1 MPNNRRN
8 IHRAPKKSN
17 HNDIEIALDKV
28 ASQERVPAEN
38 FAALNLP
45 GSVISVLSKNGIT
58 KPSPIQSSAIGDAL
72 AGKDLLG
79 RAQTGSGKTL
89 AFGLPTLVRLS
100 GMRANSG
107 APLALIMVPTRE
119 LAQQVSD
126 ALAPIASVLNLRITT
141 IYGGASMQ
149 RQHQSLKR
157 GVEIVVATPG
167 RLEDH
172 LRQKTVKLT
181 DLKICVLD
189 EADHMAEMGFM
200 PAMKRILDLVPNNAQ
215 NLLFSATL
223 DRGVAIL
230 VKNYLKQPALHA
242 VANQNQSVA
251 NLEHLAFVVDKNDK
265 NSVVAEIAQRPART
279 LLFVRTKFGAE
290 KLANNLIKSGIDA
303 TAIHGDRSQSQ
314 RNRALSDFSTGRKR
328 VLVATDVAA
337 RGIHVDGVDLV
348 VHVDPP
354 QEWKDYIHRS
364 GRTAR
369 AGSKGVALSLLM
381 PNETRGYSKM
391 QESFGNQVTP
401 VKVKTSHPAVKAV
414 ATSGE
419 LIVVPPEPPRETN
432 RSSRPARNPR
442 NNKNFRD
449 QNRKKARFSNSR

>member
-1 MPNNRRN
+1 MSNTRRN
-8 IHRAPKKSN
+8 VQRAPKKSSQ
-17 HNDIEIALDKV
+17 NDLDIAL
-28 ASQERVPAEN
+28 ERVANQDQPLAEN
-38 FAALNLP
+38 FAALNMP
-45 GSVISVLSKNGIT
+45 GSVIRILTNAGIT
-58 KPSPIQSSAIGDAL
+58 KPSPIQSSAILDVL

-79 RAQTGSGKTL
+79 RAQTGSGKTY
-89 AFGLPTLVRLS
+89 AFGLPTLVNLD
-100 GMRANSG
+100 GMRASSG

-119 LAQQVSD
+119 LAQQVND
-126 ALAPIASVLNLRITT
+126 ALAPIASALNLRITT

-149 RQHQSLKR
+149 RQHFSLKK

-172 LRQKTVKLT
+172 LRQKTLRLD
-181 DLKICVLD
+181 DLKVCILD

-200 PAMKRILDLVPNNAQ
+200 PSMKRILDLVPANSQ

-223 DRGVAIL
+223 DRGVSIL
-230 VKNYLKQPALHA
+230 VKNYLKNPALHA
-242 VANQNQSVA
+242 VANQSQADN
-251 NLEHLAFVVDKNDK
+251 NLEHMAFVVDKHEK

-303 TAIHGDRSQSQ
+303 TAIHGDRSQAQ
-314 RNRALSDFSTGRKR
+314 RNRALNDFSTGRKR

-369 AGSKGVALSLLM
+369 AGSKGLALSLLM

-401 VKVKTSHPAVKAV
+401 VRVKTSHPAVKSI

-419 LIVVPPEPPRETN
+419 TIVVFAAKEPEAN
-432 RSSRPARNPR
+432 RSRPAKNYR
-442 NNKNFRD
+442 NNRNFRD
-449 QNRKKARFSNSR
+449 QGRKRAKFSASR

>member
-1 MPNNRRN
+1 
-8 IHRAPKKSN
+8 
-17 HNDIEIALDKV
+17 
-28 ASQERVPAEN
+28 
-38 FAALNLP
+38 
-45 GSVISVLSKNGIT
+45 
-58 KPSPIQSSAIGDAL
+58 
-72 AGKDLLG
+72 
-79 RAQTGSGKTL
+79 
-89 AFGLPTLVRLS
+89 
-100 GMRANSG
+100 
-107 APLALIMVPTRE
+107 MVPTRE
-119 LAQQVSD
+119 LAQQVND
-126 ALAPIASVLNLRITT
+126 ALAPIASALNLRITT

-149 RQHQSLKR
+149 RQHFSLKK

-172 LRQKTVKLT
+172 LRQKTLRLD
-181 DLKICVLD
+181 DLKVCILD

-200 PAMKRILDLVPNNAQ
+200 PSMKRILDLVPSNSQ

-223 DRGVAIL
+223 DRGVSIL
-230 VKNYLKQPALHA
+230 VKNYLKNPALHA
-242 VANQNQSVA
+242 VANQSQADN
-251 NLEHLAFVVDKNDK
+251 NLEHMAFVVDKHEK

-303 TAIHGDRSQSQ
+303 TAIHGDRSQAQ
-314 RNRALSDFSTGRKR
+314 RNRALNDFSTGRKR

-369 AGSKGVALSLLM
+369 AGSKGLALSLLM

-401 VKVKTSHPAVKAV
+401 VRVKTSHPAVKSI

-419 LIVVPPEPPRETN
+419 TIVVVAAKEPEAN
-432 RSSRPARNPR
+432 RSRPAKNYR
-442 NNKNFRD
+442 NNRNFRD
-449 QNRKKARFSNSR
+449 QGRKKAKFSASR